1 MMGDKRYSGS
11 MDRELYVKAFDESA
25 MTLAVE
31 FENDEG
37 EVTTYTLPAM
47 YEVCPTCDGKGT
59 HVNPA
64 IDDNGISAQ
73 EFIEDPDFQEA
84 YFYGAY
90 DVACYECQS
99 KRVVPRVDADRADK
113 AALKAWE
120 LHLKS
125 EYEYRSMCEAERR
138 FGC

>member
-1 MMGDKRYSGS
+1 MGDKRYSGS
-11 MDRELYVKAFDESA
+11 LDRELYAKAFDESA
-25 MTLAVE
+25 MTLTVE
-31 FENDEG
+31 LENDKG
-37 EVTTYTLPAM
+37 ETTTHALPAM
-47 YEVCPTCDGKGT
+47 YEVCLTCDGKGT

-84 YFYGAY
+84 YFNGTY
-90 DVACYECQS
+90 DVQCYECKG
-99 KRVVPRVDADRADK
+99 KRVVPRVDANRVDK
-113 AALKAWE
+113 TTLEAWE
-120 LHLKS
+120 SHLKS